1 MKATTSLLILLSSLV
16 AVSGFTTTTDIT
28 LSLSLQRPSFI
39 SKSLTAQVVASS
51 ATACHASL
59 TTCSYSFSRNRQQQK
74 QHRRATSRRSSRLS
88 ASSKDDEIAKLE
100 EQLRQLRNDAP
111 ADDTSTVVAAESSKS
126 EKEIIAVQRILKK
139 VKGKDMLLTEQQ
151 LVDQDLFLNQGF
163 DDEASGSPLP
173 AVLAA
178 LGAAVFL
185 FFFSQIPVGQDE
197 WGRYST
203 TSGPTTSTR
212 IDLGDMNSDAK

>member
-111 ADDTSTVVAAESSKS
+111 ADDTSTVVAAESTKS
-126 EKEIIAVQRILKK
+126 EKEIIAVQRILEK